1 MVTLE
6 TLKLVSL
13 FEIDLLFPTPTLP
26 KSMLVLARTTESL
39 TAFCWFPS
47 SWQPVREMRAATI
60 RREPRL
66 ARTSNLGF
74 KGSTSSKPY
83 LGSYGGGFQVT
94 EGLKRSASA
103 VSIVTV
109 GPWNT

>member
-47 SWQPVREMRAATI
+47 SWQPVREMRAAAI

-66 ARTSNLGF
+66 ARPSNRAFNGADLGR
-74 KGSTSSKPY
+74 PY
-83 LGSYGGGFQVT
+83 LPRTAGDF
-94 EGLKRSASA
+94 RSREH
-103 VSIVTV
+103 
-109 GPWNT
+109 

>member
-13 FEIDLLFPTPTLP
+13 FGIDLLYPTPTLP

-39 TAFCWFPS
+39 TAFGWFPS
-47 SWQPVREMRAATI
+47 SWQPVREMRAAAI

-66 ARTSNLGF
+66 VRPSSLTF
-74 KGSTSSKPY
+74 KGADLSKPY
-83 LGSYGGGFQVT
+83 LIRTAGISGHGSDIK
-94 EGLKRSASA
+94 LCSKHL
-103 VSIVTV
+103 
-109 GPWNT
+109 